1 MASSQTTHRAVLA
14 GLSCGIGMAAPV
26 VLYTATLPF
35 SHVNETVAA
44 GAIPFAAGAVAGVGL
59 MCASLAISERGDA
72 SEDAAKADFSEDAF
86 DSQSSSEFH
95 TAEFPVQR
103 REAPSRSA
111 HVETPVNPFA
121 AAVAASAASMPP
133 EVADTASGSR
143 SGSVTRSAGPS
154 ASVKGASTD
163 AASGAAAVSQAAAAP
178 SPAADFAAHGSASDE
193 ARSSAPSS
201 PSITSSFI
209 AGLTG
214 AIKRRRSLDDVP
226 QITRAAGAPSE
237 EEAWAMI
244 DSMLDEDSPVSCD
257 PARSRDVYQVAI
269 DEMRGSSA
277 QTGKVNRE
285 DIEAAARAVAG
296 SRTAPAG
303 TTATFVALVANAA
316 AQEATTAAEA
326 VEAVEVQ
333 PESVVTVVDDDE
345 IRAAKQAAVDAL
357 WGAPA
362 APMGPGVQSVPYN
375 EALASLPVLG
385 AQDNKAADGSKPGAA
400 ADGHMPVSVASAGA
414 ERETK
419 TEVASVTDVVV
430 DASAVDAA
438 TTVSSAAPESA
449 SSGLPTERMSAVASA
464 VAARVD
470 AGVRIDTGDLPDAS
484 LEEDVPMADYSGHE
498 DMWAAALSILGEAD
512 SASSAAQAHA
522 SSVAAA
528 ADEPTYVGRHA
539 RVLPEDT
546 ARLSRRSIERAGA
559 IAEGVLADR
568 RHAHVNKILEEEIDR
583 LDSTA
588 ATRRGHEFLSVI
600 EGGTASFKPLK
611 AEA

>member
-44 GAIPFAAGAVAGVGL
+44 GAIPFAAGAVAGVGI
-59 MCASLAISERGDA
+59 MCASLAISERGEDL
-72 SEDAAKADFSEDAF
+72 EDAAKADFPGEAYGSPE
-86 DSQSSSEFH
+86 SSEFH
-95 TAEFPVQR
+95 TAEFPAQR
-103 REAPSRSA
+103 CEAGSRSVHAEAPI
-111 HVETPVNPFA
+111 NPFA
-121 AAVAASAASMPP
+121 AAVAASAVSMPP
-133 EVADTASGSR
+133 
-143 SGSVTRSAGPS
+143 SV
-154 ASVKGASTD
+154 
-163 AASGAAAVSQAAAAP
+163 SGAAPDVPFGAAAP
-178 SPAADFAAHGSASDE
+178 CTDSSAS
-193 ARSSAPSS
+193 ARGISTNAAQRVADASKGAAASSSAVNAASHAFTSDAPRSAAASS

-226 QITRAAGAPSE
+226 QITRAVGAPSE

-269 DEMRGSSA
+269 DEMRGGSS
-277 QTGKVNRE
+277 QTGRVNRE

-316 AQEATTAAEA
+316 AQEATLAAG
-326 VEAVEVQ
+326 AVEVE
-333 PESVVTVVDDDE
+333 PESVVPVVDDEE
-345 IRAAKQAAVDAL
+345 ILAAKQAAVDAL

-362 APMGPGVQSVPYN
+362 APVGPGVQSLPYN
-375 EALASLPVLG
+375 DALASLPVLG
-385 AQDNKAADGSKPGAA
+385 AQDEKASHGSAA
-400 ADGHMPVSVASAGA
+400 ADTVDGTPRSRNLIA
-414 ERETK
+414 ESGNGFPDSSEP
-419 TEVASVTDVVV
+419 ASVTSVAT
-430 DASAVDAA
+430 DASSADAA
-438 TTVSSAAPESA
+438 ATVSSNVLDDAV
-449 SSGLPTERMSAVASA
+449 SGLPTERMASA
-464 VAARVD
+464 VSGVTNRVD
-470 AGVRIDTGDLPDAS
+470 AGSRIDTGDLPDAS

-498 DMWAAALSILGEAD
+498 DMWAAALSILDEMDAG
-512 SASSAAQAHA
+512 SSAAQAHV

-528 ADEPTYVGRHA
+528 ADEPAYVGRHS

-546 ARLSRRSIERAGA
+546 ARLSRRCIERAGA

-568 RHAHVNKILEEEIDR
+568 RHAHVNQILEEEIDR

-588 ATRRGHEFLSVI
+588 VKRCRHDYLSVI